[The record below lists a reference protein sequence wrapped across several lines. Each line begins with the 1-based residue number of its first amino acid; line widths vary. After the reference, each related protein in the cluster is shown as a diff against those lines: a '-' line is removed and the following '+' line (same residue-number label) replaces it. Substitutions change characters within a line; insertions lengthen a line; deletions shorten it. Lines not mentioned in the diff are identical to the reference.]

1 MITCDYRG
9 IKIKRIFCIDQLYY
23 KKILMDISKILI
35 ILVSSILIYLSFLF
49 LGFNLR
55 NKNIKAQNISKKDK

>member
-23 KKILMDISKILI
+23 KKILMDFSKVLI

-55 NKNIKAQNISKKDK
+55 NKNIKAQNISKKDN

>member
-23 KKILMDISKILI
+23 KKILMDFSKVLI